1 MGFFLCFPDTVV
13 AVNGI
18 WILVE
23 TFMLQGGKDHSLFL
37 DCGAGGLETRE
48 DLRKLFLCLAGG
60 NFFSRNVPW
69 SYIVFLTS
77 KLMPPN
83 RAVSFPEE
91 LGRELKLKLNHG
103 CRASIQNNGVPGRD
117 CSVDFS
123 REKSP

>member
-1 MGFFLCFPDTVV
+1 MDTQEWFWYGFFLSFPDTVV

-23 TFMLQGGKDHSLFL
+23 TFMLQGRKHRSLL
-37 DCGAGGLETRE
+37 LHCGAGGLEKKKG
-48 DLRKLFLCLAGG
+48 LRKLFLCLAGG

-83 RAVSFPEE
+83 RAVSFPEDW
-91 LGRELKLKLNHG
+91 GGN
-103 CRASIQNNGVPGRD
+103 
-117 CSVDFS
+117 CSYNSAMGIEPPS
-123 REKSP
+123 RTMVCLAGIVL